1 MPACRKIIAKKVADK
16 GNQQQRGCSLSRKWS
31 HTRSRCKI
39 DAVYFPKGT
48 APKCGAEVE
57 AKSAAIAVQAS
68 SGRQRHRRH
77 QSGEREKPGSGVLPQ
92 CIFNLTMNEMLR
104 KAKSKEI
111 ADGDMLCSLFAVGE
125 KTYQARI
132 RRTALSIYR
141 QQSRILYNSTMEIGK
156 FTKNESTNDSD
167 NQPRRAEAS
176 RQRPARKNGNRTN
189 ATKRRQ
195 PYD

>member
-1 MPACRKIIAKKVADK
+1 MFFIYKMPACGKIIARKVADK

-77 QSGEREKPGSGVLPQ
+77 QSVEREKPGSGVLPR
-92 CIFNLTMNEMLR
+92 CIFNLTMNEMLHKTKQILLPR
-104 KAKSKEI
+104 AICYAAS
-111 ADGDMLCSLFAVGE
+111 CSWRE
-125 KTYQARI
+125 Y
-132 RRTALSIYR
+132 LS
-141 QQSRILYNSTMEIGK
+141 
-156 FTKNESTNDSD
+156 STN
-167 NQPRRAEAS
+167 
-176 RQRPARKNGNRTN
+176 
-189 ATKRRQ
+189 
-195 PYD
+195 